1 MGRNGSY
8 RNNIRMEIVTRYLN
22 GESASKLANEYGI
35 NGKNGDIVIY
45 RWARRYIAL
54 GESIFKNEKSNRSY
68 SKELKEKAIQDYI
81 NCEGTYESIANKYGI
96 STGEIVR
103 RWVKR
108 YNRHMEIEDYDPK
121 PEVYMSKSRR
131 TTYKERIEIAEYCLS
146 NNKNYKAAAIKYS
159 VNYAQVYTWVKK
171 YIELGEDN
179 LKDKRGRKKVEE
191 ELTEIEKLKLENKK
205 LLARNKYLEME
216 AEVLKKVEEIERE
229 MVREKT
235 NRRNTKQ

>member
-8 RNNIRMEIVTRYLN
+8 SNNIKMEIVTRYQN

-35 NGKNGDIVIY
+35 KGKNGDIIIY
-45 RWARRYIAL
+45 RWVRRYIAL
-54 GESIFKNEKSNRSY
+54 GELIFKNEKSNRSY

-81 NCEGTYESIANKYGI
+81 NNEGSYETIANKYGI
-96 STGEIVR
+96 CTGEIVS

-131 TTYKERIEIAEYCLS
+131 TTYKERIEIVEYCIS
-146 NNKNYKAAAIKYS
+146 NNKNYKVAAKKYS

-171 YIELGEDN
+171 YIEFGEDK
-179 LKDKRGRKKVEE
+179 LKDKRGRKKTEE

-216 AEVLKKVEEIERE
+216 SEVLKKVKEIERE

-235 NRRNTKQ
+235 KIINTKR